1 MSLNAS
7 LFPVLEQLG
16 LYEELQKISLPA
28 GNTFEIYDGDLS
40 LLYAL
45 NTNISHMYVCR
56 QEHYSS
62 QA

>member
-28 GNTFEIYDGDLS
+28 GNTFDIYDSDLS

-45 NTNISHMYVCR
+45 NTNISHVYACR
-56 QEHYSS
+56 QEHYSY